1 MNQYPSVAPAGV
13 RLGVVRGISYGM
25 FGAPDS
31 FVPEMRKLGGTLVR
45 VYVYWGQIEPE
56 PGRYDW
62 TVVDAI
68 LGQLDPAD
76 EVWVTVCSSSPWA
89 TRHPTGFLPSSPA
102 HDPRQYERF
111 IGDLVTRCRGC
122 VHYWQCNNEPSNT
135 GLLWAGTAPEYVDQL
150 TAFHRGVRGADP
162 EAKVVLGG
170 CGYDVLSS
178 PSGSPA
184 RQFFDH
190 VAAHGRDAFDLF
202 SVHLYGDPHHIPE
215 QVASVREMMRRHGYE
230 RPVVAG
236 EYNGPTLFE
245 FPEAQAAFQQT
256 MMAAFAGPEQAAP
269 EKQPADATP
278 DGPVDAASDEA
289 SHQPPDEA
297 SHEPPEEASPE
308 PPDRTAMRSLYARM
322 AQLPPQLQ
330 MFMEGCPPEL
340 AAKRDRIN
348 CRQMVTRNVLALAA
362 GVTRTACWNLAPEI
376 PGYRDRLNM
385 MGFLFGRLALMDYD
399 GTGRLTRRHPS
410 ADTFALV
417 TACLDGTTQ
426 IRRLEA
432 GGRPELYAFEVSRE
446 DRGPLH
452 VLWVAGD
459 AFTGEDEPGTPV
471 DWPWPHATVHALDAF
486 GTRVPVDRNGSTVH
500 LRASVTPLFLST
512 RPESPARP

>member
-1 MNQYPSVAPAGV
+1 
-13 RLGVVRGISYGM
+13 
-25 FGAPDS
+25 
-31 FVPEMRKLGGTLVR
+31 
-45 VYVYWGQIEPE
+45 
-56 PGRYDW
+56 
-62 TVVDAI
+62 
-68 LGQLDPAD
+68 
-76 EVWVTVCSSSPWA
+76 
-89 TRHPTGFLPSSPA
+89 
-102 HDPRQYERF
+102 
-111 IGDLVTRCRGC
+111 
-122 VHYWQCNNEPSNT
+122 
-135 GLLWAGTAPEYVDQL
+135 
-150 TAFHRGVRGADP
+150 
-162 EAKVVLGG
+162 
-170 CGYDVLSS
+170 
-178 PSGSPA
+178 
-184 RQFFDH
+184 
-190 VAAHGRDAFDLF
+190 
-202 SVHLYGDPHHIPE
+202 
-215 QVASVREMMRRHGYE
+215 MMRRHGYE

-289 SHQPPDEA
+289 SHQPSDEA
-297 SHEPPEEASPE
+297 SHELPEEASPE

-452 VLWVAGD
+452 VLWAAGD

>member
-1 MNQYPSVAPAGV
+1 MNHCRSVAPAGV

-31 FVPEMRKLGGTLVR
+31 FVPEMRKLSGTLVR
-45 VYVYWGQIEPE
+45 VYVYWGQVEPE

-62 TVVDAI
+62 TVVDAV
-68 LGQLDPAD
+68 LGQLDAAD

-102 HDPRQYERF
+102 HDPRRYERF
-111 IGDLVTRCRGC
+111 VGDLVTRCRGR

-162 EAKVVLGG
+162 EARVVLGG

-190 VAAHGRDAFDLF
+190 VVAHGRDAFDLF

-215 QVASVREMMRRHGYE
+215 QVESVREMMRRHGYE

-256 MMAAFAGPEQAAP
+256 VTAAFAGPGQAAAP
-269 EKQPADATP
+269 ETQPA
-278 DGPVDAASDEA
+278 
-289 SHQPPDEA
+289 DEA
-297 SHEPPEEASPE
+297 SHEPP
-308 PPDRTAMRSLYARM
+308 DRAAMRSLYARM

-330 MFMEGCPPEL
+330 MFMEECPPEL

-399 GTGRLTRRHPS
+399 DAGRLTRRHPS

-417 TACLDGTTQ
+417 AACLDGTTRV
-426 IRRLEA
+426 RRLEA
-432 GGRPELYAFEVSRE
+432 GDRPELYAFEVSRE
-446 DRGPLH
+446 GRGPLH

-459 AFTGEDEPGTPV
+459 AFTGEDEPGTPF

-486 GTRVPVDRNGSTVH
+486 GTRVPVERNGGTVH

-512 RPESPARP
+512 RPEAPVRP

>member
-170 CGYDVLSS
+170 
-178 PSGSPA
+178 
-184 RQFFDH
+184 
-190 VAAHGRDAFDLF
+190 AA
-202 SVHLYGDPHHIPE
+202 
-215 QVASVREMMRRHGYE
+215 
-230 RPVVAG
+230 
-236 EYNGPTLFE
+236 
-245 FPEAQAAFQQT
+245 
-256 MMAAFAGPEQAAP
+256 
-269 EKQPADATP
+269 
-278 DGPVDAASDEA
+278 
-289 SHQPPDEA
+289 
-297 SHEPPEEASPE
+297 
-308 PPDRTAMRSLYARM
+308 
-322 AQLPPQLQ
+322 
-330 MFMEGCPPEL
+330 
-340 AAKRDRIN
+340 
-348 CRQMVTRNVLALAA
+348 
-362 GVTRTACWNLAPEI
+362 
-376 PGYRDRLNM
+376 
-385 MGFLFGRLALMDYD
+385 
-399 GTGRLTRRHPS
+399 
-410 ADTFALV
+410 
-417 TACLDGTTQ
+417 TTC
-426 IRRLEA
+426 
-432 GGRPELYAFEVSRE
+432 
-446 DRGPLH
+446 
-452 VLWVAGD
+452 
-459 AFTGEDEPGTPV
+459 
-471 DWPWPHATVHALDAF
+471 
-486 GTRVPVDRNGSTVH
+486 
-500 LRASVTPLFLST
+500 
-512 RPESPARP
+512 SPARPAVRPGSSSTMWPRTAGTPSTCSPSTSTAIRTTSPSRWHPSAR